1 MTARI
6 AKHCYS
12 VKQHIATVLLNTD
25 LMTAKPINE
34 VLAENLLHFMEQRG
48 LTQSALAAKCGIGQ
62 TTISLYLAPTRRK
75 IGARGKP
82 QSAKLSEVEMLAGAL
97 GIEIW
102 ELLRQLT
109 PAQRAAYEQIE
120 KAYQAMNPHVA
131 LPNQSSRRRA

>member
-6 AKHCYS
+6 AKLCYS
-12 VKQHIATVLLNTD
+12 VKQHIATTLLNTD

-34 VLAENLLHFMEQRG
+34 VLAENLLHFMKKRE

-82 QSAKLSEVEMLAGAL
+82 PSAKLSEVEMLAGAL
-97 GIEIW
+97 GVEIW
-102 ELLRQLT
+102 ELLRHLT

-120 KAYQAMNPHVA
+120 KAYQAMNPQSTI
-131 LPNQSSRRRA
+131 PNQSSRLRA